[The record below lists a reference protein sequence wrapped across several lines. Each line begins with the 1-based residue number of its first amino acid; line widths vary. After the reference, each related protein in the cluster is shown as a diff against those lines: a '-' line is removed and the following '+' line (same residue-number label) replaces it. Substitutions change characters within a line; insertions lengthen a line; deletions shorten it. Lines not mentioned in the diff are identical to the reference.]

1 LQPVRVNNARSNY
14 EHATNDVGQT
24 FGVNA
29 RSALFDLYG
38 DHLLSRGGAAP
49 VAALV
54 RCLSTLEITSPAART
69 AISRMVRQGWL
80 EAVRTPSGPGYAVTD
95 RAVARLNEAG
105 ARIYRTD
112 EQRWDGR
119 WHLLAVERIPE
130 RSRRER
136 VRNGLRYLGYG
147 AIDDT
152 TWIAA
157 RRSRELDAFLRTE
170 SVVAES
176 FLAAHDGDT
185 TKLVSRVWDL
195 AALAAAY
202 ETWLGEARR
211 VVAGVD
217 PRGPEQ
223 AFAARSQLVHGWRKF
238 LFVDPRLP
246 EHLLPP
252 DWAGHRGA
260 RYFDQQA
267 GRLLPAA
274 SRFIDSCLQA
284 DGRRAP

>member
-1 LQPVRVNNARSNY
+1 
-14 EHATNDVGQT
+14 
-24 FGVNA
+24 VNA

-38 DHLLSRGGAAP
+38 DHLLRRGGAAP

-54 RCLSTLEITSPAART
+54 RCLTTLEISPPATRT

-80 EAVRTPSGPGYAVTD
+80 EAVRTPAGPGYAATR

-112 EQRWDGR
+112 ETVWDGH
-119 WHLLAVERIPE
+119 WHLLVVEKIPQ

-136 VRNGLRYLGYG
+136 VRSGLRYLGYG

-157 RRSRELDAFLRTE
+157 RRSRELDALLSSE
-170 SVVAES
+170 SVGAES
-176 FLAAHDGDT
+176 FVATHDGET
-185 TKLVSRVWDL
+185 TELVRRVWDL
-195 AALAAAY
+195 AALASAY
-202 ETWLGEARR
+202 EAWQTEARHI
-211 VVAGVD
+211 VANVD

-223 AFAARSQLVHGWRKF
+223 AFAARSELVHGWRKF
-238 LFVDPRLP
+238 LFIDPRLP
-246 EHLLPP
+246 EHLLPAE
-252 DWAGHRGA
+252 WAGHRGA
-260 RYFDQQA
+260 TYFDEQA
-267 GRLLPAA
+267 DRLLPAA
-274 SRFIDSCLQA
+274 SRFIDSCLKA

>member
-1 LQPVRVNNARSNY
+1 
-14 EHATNDVGQT
+14 
-24 FGVNA
+24 VNA

-38 DHLLSRGGAAP
+38 DHLLRRGGAAP

-54 RCLSTLEITSPAART
+54 RCLGALQIAPPAVRT

-80 EAVRTPSGPGYAVTD
+80 QAVRTPAGPGYAVTD
-95 RAVARLNEAG
+95 RAEARLKEAG
-105 ARIYRTD
+105 ARIYRSD
-112 EQRWDGR
+112 EEPWDGR

-136 VRNGLRYLGYG
+136 VRSGLRYLGYG

-157 RRSRELDAFLRTE
+157 RPSRELDALLTTE
-170 SVVAES
+170 SVAAES
-176 FLAAHDGDT
+176 FFAAHDGDT
-185 TKLVSRVWDL
+185 TTLVSRVWDL
-195 AALAAAY
+195 SALGAAY
-202 ETWLGEARR
+202 EEWLTEASRI
-211 VVAGVD
+211 VAGVD

>member
-1 LQPVRVNNARSNY
+1 MARSADVPTAN
-14 EHATNDVGQT
+14 AVGQT

-54 RCLSTLEITSPAART
+54 RCLGALQIAPPAART

-80 EAVRTPSGPGYAVTD
+80 EAVRTPAGPGYAVTD

-105 ARIYRTD
+105 VRIYRT
-112 EQRWDGR
+112 EKESWNGQ

-136 VRNGLRYLGYG
+136 LRSGLRYLGYG

-157 RRSRELDAFLRTE
+157 RPSRELAALLRTE
-170 SVVAES
+170 SVAAES

-185 TKLVSRVWDL
+185 ARLVSRVWDL
-195 AALAAAY
+195 DALAAAY
-202 ETWLGEARR
+202 ETWLTEAHRI
-211 VVAGVD
+211 AAEVD

-246 EHLLPP
+246 EHLLPA

-274 SRFIDSCLQA
+274 SRFIDTCLHA
-284 DGRRAP
+284 DGRRST